1 MKYKKIT
8 CFLVTVCLAATLN
21 GFPVIAMEN
30 DTAIQGELTDTI
42 SYDGVNEKP
51 EEASTDTEES
61 SPKAGTQ
68 EIEEPADQ
76 EEILEETAGS
86 QENLR
91 ENSWRYQNGELISN
105 SVSAYSNERAA
116 ANAWTKVNGNF
127 ISSSGEIIPNAIAK
141 GIDISYHNGTIN
153 WDKVKNSDVDFVII
167 RCGYGDN
174 YTSQDDKKWLENVQA
189 CESRGIPYGVY
200 IYSYAENV
208 AQAQS
213 EADHVLRLIR
223 GHKLS
228 YPVFYDLEDEP
239 TTGRHT
245 NQEILNMT
253 RTFCTA
259 IQNAGYNVGVY
270 ANKYWFTSKLTDSY
284 YDTLPKWVAQYNSK
298 CTYAKEYMMWQCAD
312 DGKVNGISTRVDIN
326 FQMKSSWNNGGNNNG
341 NNNGDSKLNGWQT
354 EGGKRYYYQNGVKV
368 CNLGI
373 KIDGYWYYFDASG
386 VMKQNYWRQKD
397 GQVYY
402 YDADGHMY
410 QNAGAQLDGYW
421 YYFDANGVM
430 KRNSW
435 REKDGLQYY
444 YDADGHLSM
453 NIGLLL
459 HGYWHYFDQNGVMKI
474 NYWRQKN
481 GQRYYYD
488 ADGHMYQNQG
498 VEIGGYWYYFDN
510 DGIMKANFWRKK
522 DGDRYYYDANGH
534 LVTNRT
540 MVINGVT
547 YRFSSSGKVI

>member
-8 CFLVTVCLAATLN
+8 CLLVMVCLAATLN

-61 SPKAGTQ
+61 SPKVGTQ

-213 EADHVLRLIR
+213 EADHVLRLIK

-270 ANKYWFTSKLTDSY
+270 ANKSWFTSKLTDSY

-312 DGKVNGISTRVDIN
+312 NGKVNGIGTNVDIN
-326 FQMKSSWNNGGNNNG
+326 FLMKSSWNNSGNNSG
-341 NNNGDSKLNGWQT
+341 NNSSDSKLNGWQM
-354 EGGKRYYYQNGVKV
+354 EGGKRYYYQNGFKV

-386 VMKQNYWRQKD
+386 VMKQNYWREKD
-397 GQVYY
+397 GQLYY

-410 QNAGAQLDGYW
+410 QNAGAQIDGYW

>member
-1 MKYKKIT
+1 M
-8 CFLVTVCLAATLN
+8 
-21 GFPVIAMEN
+21 
-30 DTAIQGELTDTI
+30 
-42 SYDGVNEKP
+42 
-51 EEASTDTEES
+51 
-61 SPKAGTQ
+61 
-68 EIEEPADQ
+68 
-76 EEILEETAGS
+76 
-86 QENLR
+86 
-91 ENSWRYQNGELISN
+91 
-105 SVSAYSNERAA
+105 
-116 ANAWTKVNGNF
+116 NGNF

-312 DGKVNGISTRVDIN
+312 DGKVNGISAEWAN
-326 FQMKSSWNNGGNNNG
+326 
-341 NNNGDSKLNGWQT
+341 
-354 EGGKRYYYQNGVKV
+354 
-368 CNLGI
+368 
-373 KIDGYWYYFDASG
+373 
-386 VMKQNYWRQKD
+386 KQELFTIAYTIEP
-397 GQVYY
+397 G
-402 YDADGHMY
+402 
-410 QNAGAQLDGYW
+410 
-421 YYFDANGVM
+421 
-430 KRNSW
+430 
-435 REKDGLQYY
+435 
-444 YDADGHLSM
+444 
-453 NIGLLL
+453 
-459 HGYWHYFDQNGVMKI
+459 
-474 NYWRQKN
+474 
-481 GQRYYYD
+481 
-488 ADGHMYQNQG
+488 
-498 VEIGGYWYYFDN
+498 EIYGPNPKG
-510 DGIMKANFWRKK
+510 
-522 DGDRYYYDANGH
+522 
-534 LVTNRT
+534 
-540 MVINGVT
+540 
-547 YRFSSSGKVI
+547 

>member
-1 MKYKKIT
+1 MYDYRKNGEKRMKYKKIT

-116 ANAWTKVNGNF
+116 ANAWSKVNGNF

-312 DGKVNGISTRVDIN
+312 NGRVNGIGTNVDIN
-326 FQMKSSWNNGGNNNG
+326 FLMKSSWNNSGNNSGINSG
-341 NNNGDSKLNGWQT
+341 NNSGNNSSDSKLNGWQM
-354 EGGKRYYYQNGVKV
+354 EGGKRYYYQNGFKV

-373 KIDGYWYYFDASG
+373 KIDGYW
-386 VMKQNYWRQKD
+386 
-397 GQVYY
+397 
-402 YDADGHMY
+402 
-410 QNAGAQLDGYW
+410 
-421 YYFDANGVM
+421 
-430 KRNSW
+430 
-435 REKDGLQYY
+435 
-444 YDADGHLSM
+444 
-453 NIGLLL
+453 
-459 HGYWHYFDQNGVMKI
+459 
-474 NYWRQKN
+474 
-481 GQRYYYD
+481 
-488 ADGHMYQNQG
+488 
-498 VEIGGYWYYFDN
+498 
-510 DGIMKANFWRKK
+510 
-522 DGDRYYYDANGH
+522 
-534 LVTNRT
+534 
-540 MVINGVT
+540 
-547 YRFSSSGKVI
+547 

>member
-174 YTSQDDKKWLENVQA
+174 YTSQDDKK
-189 CESRGIPYGVY
+189 C
-200 IYSYAENV
+200 
-208 AQAQS
+208 
-213 EADHVLRLIR
+213 
-223 GHKLS
+223 
-228 YPVFYDLEDEP
+228 
-239 TTGRHT
+239 GR
-245 NQEILNMT
+245 N
-253 RTFCTA
+253 
-259 IQNAGYNVGVY
+259 
-270 ANKYWFTSKLTDSY
+270 
-284 YDTLPKWVAQYNSK
+284 P
-298 CTYAKEYMMWQCAD
+298 
-312 DGKVNGISTRVDIN
+312 DGC
-326 FQMKSSWNNGGNNNG
+326 
-341 NNNGDSKLNGWQT
+341 L
-354 EGGKRYYYQNGVKV
+354 
-368 CNLGI
+368 
-373 KIDGYWYYFDASG
+373 
-386 VMKQNYWRQKD
+386 
-397 GQVYY
+397 
-402 YDADGHMY
+402 
-410 QNAGAQLDGYW
+410 
-421 YYFDANGVM
+421 
-430 KRNSW
+430 
-435 REKDGLQYY
+435 
-444 YDADGHLSM
+444 
-453 NIGLLL
+453 
-459 HGYWHYFDQNGVMKI
+459 
-474 NYWRQKN
+474 
-481 GQRYYYD
+481 
-488 ADGHMYQNQG
+488 
-498 VEIGGYWYYFDN
+498 
-510 DGIMKANFWRKK
+510 
-522 DGDRYYYDANGH
+522 
-534 LVTNRT
+534 
-540 MVINGVT
+540 
-547 YRFSSSGKVI
+547 

>member
-8 CFLVTVCLAATLN
+8 CLLVMVCLAATLN

-61 SPKAGTQ
+61 SPKVGTQ

-213 EADHVLRLIR
+213 EADHVLRLIK

-270 ANKYWFTSKLTDSY
+270 ANKSWFTSKLTDSY
-284 YDTLPKWVAQYNSK
+284 YD
-298 CTYAKEYMMWQCAD
+298 
-312 DGKVNGISTRVDIN
+312 KVPGTI
-326 FQMKSSWNNGGNNNG
+326 
-341 NNNGDSKLNGWQT
+341 
-354 EGGKRYYYQNGVKV
+354 
-368 CNLGI
+368 
-373 KIDGYWYYFDASG
+373 A
-386 VMKQNYWRQKD
+386 
-397 GQVYY
+397 
-402 YDADGHMY
+402 
-410 QNAGAQLDGYW
+410 
-421 YYFDANGVM
+421 
-430 KRNSW
+430 
-435 REKDGLQYY
+435 
-444 YDADGHLSM
+444 
-453 NIGLLL
+453 
-459 HGYWHYFDQNGVMKI
+459 
-474 NYWRQKN
+474 
-481 GQRYYYD
+481 
-488 ADGHMYQNQG
+488 
-498 VEIGGYWYYFDN
+498 EIIAEITAEITAEIIAEIIAATVN
-510 DGIMKANFWRKK
+510 
-522 DGDRYYYDANGH
+522 
-534 LVTNRT
+534 
-540 MVINGVT
+540 
-547 YRFSSSGKVI
+547 

>member
-8 CFLVTVCLAATLN
+8 CLLVMVCLAATLN

-116 ANAWTKVNGNF
+116 ANAWSKVNGNF

-312 DGKVNGISTRVDIN
+312 NGRVNGIGTNVDIN
-326 FQMKSSWNNGGNNNG
+326 FLMKSSWNNSGNNSG
-341 NNNGDSKLNGWQT
+341 NNSSDSKLNGWQM
-354 EGGKRYYYQNGVKV
+354 EGGKRYYYQNGFKV

-397 GQVYY
+397 GQLYY

-410 QNAGAQLDGYW
+410 QNAGAQIDGYW

-430 KRNSW
+430 KRNFW

>member
-8 CFLVTVCLAATLN
+8 CLLVMVCLAATLN

-116 ANAWTKVNGNF
+116 ANAWSKVNGNF

-312 DGKVNGISTRVDIN
+312 NGRVNGIGTNVDIN
-326 FQMKSSWNNGGNNNG
+326 FLMKSSWNNSGNNSS
-341 NNNGDSKLNGWQT
+341 DSKLNGWQM
-354 EGGKRYYYQNGVKV
+354 EGGKRYYYQNGFKV

-397 GQVYY
+397 GQLYY

-410 QNAGAQLDGYW
+410 QNAGAQIDGYW

>member
-8 CFLVTVCLAATLN
+8 CLLVMVCLAATLN

-61 SPKAGTQ
+61 SPKVGTQ

-153 WDKVKNSDVDFVII
+153 WDKVKKSDVDFVII

-312 DGKVNGISTRVDIN
+312 NGRVNGIGTNVDIN
-326 FQMKSSWNNGGNNNG
+326 FLMKSSWNNSGNNSG
-341 NNNGDSKLNGWQT
+341 NNSSDSKLNGWQM
-354 EGGKRYYYQNGVKV
+354 EGGKRYYYQNGFKV

-397 GQVYY
+397 GQLYY

-410 QNAGAQLDGYW
+410 QNAGAQIDGYW

-459 HGYWHYFDQNGVMKI
+459 HGYWHYFDQNGVMRI